1 MPLKLTDEKD
11 INKAQSCCHRNFLI
25 SGFKGESPF
34 IPFCFSTFTLLVLY
48 VYFFKCS

>member
-25 SGFKGESPF
+25 SGFQNDILK
-34 IPFCFSTFTLLVLY
+34 V
-48 VYFFKCS
+48 